1 LTDNLTTKAI
11 TPSLRPQGS
20 PMAEGEAISTR
31 TDFVRRAIL
40 ERRYE
45 PDASYAH
52 DLLALERFLSSR
64 SVGMAESIAL
74 SNLLSRYPREA
85 GAIARELGV
94 RPFVPVETAVGSPSV
109 MVASEGKNKSG
120 LGPTFCFRR
129 A

>member
-1 LTDNLTTKAI
+1 
-11 TPSLRPQGS
+11 
-20 PMAEGEAISTR
+20 MAEGEAISTR

-64 SVGMAESIAL
+64 SVGMAESIGL

-85 GAIARELGV
+85 EAIAREVGV
-94 RPFVPVETAVGSPSV
+94 GAFVPLEDERGSALADGCLRLS
-109 MVASEGKNKSG
+109 A
-120 LGPTFCFRR
+120 RR
-129 A
+129 